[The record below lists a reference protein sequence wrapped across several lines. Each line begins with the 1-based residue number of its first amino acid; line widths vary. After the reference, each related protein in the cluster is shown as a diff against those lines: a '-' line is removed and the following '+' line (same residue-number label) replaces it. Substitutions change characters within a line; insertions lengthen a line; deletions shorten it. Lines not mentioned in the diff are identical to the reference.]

1 MESLS
6 ILFPLL
12 QQLTQMHFLI
22 PFFLVLFLFPSGIL
36 VVSNPAYS
44 GDIGKLGIN
53 NFGNLS

>member
-22 PFFLVLFLFPSGIL
+22 PFFLVFCFPSGIL
-36 VVSNPAYS
+36 VLSNPAYC
-44 GDIGKLGIN
+44 GDIGNLGIN
-53 NFGNLS
+53 TFGDLS